1 MPQTHRLTLLCG
13 LALGLLAL
21 GGFPARGNLGAK
33 IEREIGRQVLYAFES
48 SVGLVDDPLLVEWVQ
63 RVGEDIAAV
72 SPRPDVRYV
81 FTITDTDEMNAFAA
95 PGGFIFV
102 TRGLLDEVSSD
113 DELAGVLAHEMGHV
127 VERHG
132 MKQLEKQVLALGLLS
147 TIRNEKYQDLLL
159 ALQFLDLVV
168 SLKYSRDL
176 ESRADRFGVEHTY
189 RAGYD
194 PAGLVSFFEHLLA
207 REKRSPSRWEVFFST
222 HPPTQERLDRARLS
236 RWLHEPDYETVLKL
250 GDQHQARYQLRAAEE
265 KFYQAA
271 QQRPNEA
278 AAHMRLANLYALTG
292 DWEMARAAA
301 RRAVELA
308 PEDPLAQATWARV
321 QAEPPPP
328 AVIRLPAAEAQ
339 ALQATVQGQ
348 AGAEP
353 TPAERER
360 LEQYRRLVDE
370 HFRMRRDNLLLDE
383 ALLIAPRIQDARWL
397 AAVGSVKALLQE
409 LDRVLFRA
417 AKIRQGAQQVESDGR
432 RIGAELRQALAASGS
447 EKVSAELAAAARS
460 WETAVR
466 QSRPAWTDSLTEA
479 ARALADADSAASLLT
494 PILLDLNNP
503 DRERLAWGHFSLVEA
518 ALYGAHRYTR
528 SAHRRSQRAAA
539 QLAQAQARFLL
550 ADLDL
555 AKAQAAPAAQWLYDQ
570 AAAFRCGLDLDR
582 LQAWQ
587 AQGRPFSEAV
597 WVGLL
602 ERQTGDPR
610 EDLEAARQE
619 GESWVELAS
628 RLALDQDALRITLK
642 MLNRQLTGLRL
653 QGQGTG
659 GGEGVEG
666 VKGLEPPNR
675 PREETK

>member
-1 MPQTHRLTLLCG
+1 MPQTHRLTFRFS

-21 GGFPARGNLGAK
+21 GGFPARGDLGTK
-33 IEREIGRQVLYAFES
+33 IEREIGRQVLYAFEAS
-48 SVGLVDDPLLVEWVQ
+48 LGLVDDPLLVEWVQ

-127 VERHG
+127 AERHG

-147 TIRNEKYQDLLL
+147 TIKSEKYQDLLL
-159 ALQFLDLVV
+159 ALQFVDLVV

-176 ESRADRFGVEHTY
+176 EGRADRFGVEHTY

-207 REKRSPSRWEVFFST
+207 REKRSPSRLEVFFST
-222 HPPTQERLDRARLS
+222 HPPTRERLDRARLS
-236 RWLHEPDYETVLKL
+236 RWLQEPDYETVLKL
-250 GDQHQARYQLRAAEE
+250 GDQHRARYQLRAAEE
-265 KFYQAA
+265 KFHQAV
-271 QQRPNEA
+271 QQRPNGA
-278 AAHMRLANLYALTG
+278 AAHARLANLYALTG
-292 DWEMARAAA
+292 DWAAARASA

-308 PEDPLAQATWARV
+308 PEDPLAQATWARL
-321 QAEPPPP
+321 QAEPPP
-328 AVIRLPAAEAQ
+328 RPAARYIPPEEAQ
-339 ALQATVQGQ
+339 SLQATFQGP

-353 TPAERER
+353 TPAEREQ
-360 LEQYRRLVDE
+360 LAQYRRLVDE
-370 HFRMRRDNLLLDE
+370 HFRMRRDNRLLDE
-383 ALLIAPRIQDARWL
+383 ALLIAPRVQDARWL
-397 AAVGSVKALLQE
+397 AAVGSVKALIQE

-417 AKIRQGAQQVESDGR
+417 AKIRQGAQQVEADGR
-432 RIGAELRQALAASGS
+432 RIGAELKQALTAAGP
-447 EKVSAELAAAARS
+447 EQVSSDLAAAARS
-460 WETAVR
+460 WEAAVG
-466 QSRPAWTDSLTEA
+466 QGRPEWTEGLTEA
-479 ARALADADSAASLLT
+479 TRALADADSAVSLLT
-494 PILLDLNNP
+494 PILLDLNRP

-528 SAHRRSQRAAA
+528 SAHHRSRHAAA
-539 QLAQAQARFLL
+539 RLAQAQIRFLL

-555 AKAQAAPAAQWLYDQ
+555 ARAQAAPAAQWLYDQ
-570 AAAFRCGLDLDR
+570 VAAFRCGLDLDR

-602 ERQTGDPR
+602 ERQTGDPPEALERVR
-610 EDLEAARQE
+610 EEVGCWLEVAN
-619 GESWVELAS
+619 
-628 RLALDQDALRITLK
+628 RLGLDQDALRITLK
-642 MLNRQLTGLRL
+642 MLNRHLTGLRL
-653 QGQGTG
+653 QGQGAEGDRRVG
-659 GGEGVEG
+659 G
-666 VKGLEPPNR
+666 
-675 PREETK
+675 